1 MILYALILF
10 VVLLILGLLFVPIQ
24 IYIDTDT
31 ARYFFRL
38 KGLLKF
44 SLEPDEKEIIRARMR
59 FLWIDRSFYP
69 LTKPFKTKK
78 DPTKEKK
85 RSAGRRLGFRKIF
98 RVLKSFEVR
107 EFIWDLDTGDYITN
121 AKMYPAFAFLNRYR
135 GHFNI
140 NFQDRNHL
148 RVDLRNRPI
157 WIIKAI
163 V

>member
-31 ARYFFRL
+31 AQYFFRL

-44 SLEPDEKEIIRARMR
+44 SLEPDEKEVIKARMR
-59 FLWIDRSFYP
+59 FLWVDRSFYP
-69 LTKPFKTKK
+69 LTKSFKLKK
-78 DPTKEKK
+78 QPDKEKQNSSRK
-85 RSAGRRLGFRKIF
+85 RLGFRKII
-98 RVLKSFEVR
+98 RLLKSFEVR
-107 EFIWDLDTGDYITN
+107 EFKWDLDTGDYIAN
-121 AKMYPAFAFLNRYR
+121 AKMYPAYAFLNRYR

-140 NFQDRNHL
+140 NFEDRNQL
-148 RVDLRNRPI
+148 LVDLRNRPI

>member
-10 VVLLILGLLFVPIQ
+10 VALFVLGLLFVPIQ
-24 IYIDTDT
+24 IYIDTD
-31 ARYFFRL
+31 AAQYFFRL

-59 FLWIDRSFYP
+59 FLWKDRSFYP
-69 LTKPFKTKK
+69 LARSLKPKK
-78 DPTKEKK
+78 QPDKK
-85 RSAGRRLGFRKIF
+85 KQKSSRRKFGIWKIF

-107 EFIWDLDTGDYITN
+107 EFICDLDTGDYIIN
-121 AKMYPAFAFLNRYR
+121 AKMYPVFTFLNRYR

-148 RVDLRNRPI
+148 LVDLRNRPI